1 MAQPA
6 EKKEGPFIDP
16 SLIIFAAL
24 VIITA
29 AICYCK
35 GKGAFDKGLDDSV
48 VMMTHIL
55 PKIAGAIILA
65 GFVQVLLPREMVMQ
79 WIGEGAGLKGLVIA
93 SIAGMLTPGGPIV
106 SFPLISALYAMGAGV
121 STLVAYL
128 ISWEL
133 MGMQRILIWEIPL
146 MGVKFTVLRVSISL
160 FFPLLAGI
168 LAQKLTNFLDDKL
181 KKGG

>member
-6 EKKEGPFIDP
+6 EKKRKPVIDP

-29 AICYCK
+29 AVCYSR
-35 GKGAFDKGLDDSV
+35 GRGVFDKGLDDSV
-48 VMMTHIL
+48 AMMIQIL
-55 PKIAGAIILA
+55 PKLAGAIILA
-65 GFVQVLLPREMVMQ
+65 GFVEVLLPREIVMQ
-79 WIGEGAGLKGLVIA
+79 LIGEGTGLKGLVIA
-93 SIAGMLTPGGPIV
+93 SIAGILTPGGPIV
-106 SFPLISALYAMGAGV
+106 SFPLIAALYSMGAAV

-133 MGMQRILIWEIPL
+133 MGMQRILIWELPL
-146 MGVKFTVLRVSISL
+146 MGVKFTLLRVAISL

-168 LAQKLTNFLDDKL
+168 LAQKLTNYMDNSS
-181 KKGG
+181 KKR

>member
-6 EKKEGPFIDP
+6 EKKKAVIDS
-16 SLIIFAAL
+16 SLAIFAVL

-29 AICYCK
+29 AICYSR
-35 GKGAFDKGLDDSV
+35 GRGVFDKGLDDSLA
-48 VMMTHIL
+48 MMLLIL
-55 PKIAGAIILA
+55 PKITGAIVLA

-79 WIGEGAGLKGLVIA
+79 LIGEGSGLKGLMIA
-93 SIAGMLTPGGPIV
+93 SFAGMLTPGGPIV
-106 SFPLISALYAMGAGV
+106 SFPLISALYSMGAAA

-133 MGMQRILIWEIPL
+133 MGMQRILIWEIPI
-146 MGVKFTVLRVSISL
+146 MGVKFTMLRMSISL

-168 LAQKLTNFLDDKL
+168 IAQKLTNYLDDK
-181 KKGG
+181 KRR